1 MNKCLPLV
9 LLLSF
14 SLNGKAQQW
23 LPELISNTGSIY
35 KHTDKI
41 DFPTDVFSPALELKL
56 SRQPGADG
64 PQWEQKHPGSYFGV
78 TLSYRYL
85 GDKRLGHAIGLFPSI
100 TTSLWRFE
108 KNSLWF
114 EVGGGL
120 SHLTEHFE
128 LGMNEYNNAIGSHA
142 NNLTNFRLFMCFPG
156 TADME
161 WLTGF
166 SFSHYSNGA
175 LTLPNLG
182 INVYALNLGLRWGQM
197 SVADTKPR
205 VRLEKPKRWRA
216 TIGGRYTQVEWI
228 TAGGPKYPVYSYHA
242 GAKYI
247 PNERAHWLMGLEYEM
262 NRAAYW
268 WGLDN
273 FVFADSREAR
283 NKSYRL
289 MAFVGREIVFDRWSI
304 LLQLNINLRKNPI
317 GTPKPYAEI
326 LGVKHYF
333 APNAGMNPYLGV
345 FMKAHGTVAE
355 YFSLGM
361 GADLL

>member
-1 MNKCLPLV
+1 MTKCLPLV
-9 LLLSF
+9 FFLFF
-14 SLNGKAQQW
+14 SLNGRAQQW
-23 LPELISNTGSIY
+23 MPELIGNSGSIF

-41 DFPTDVFSPALELKL
+41 DFATDVFCPALEL
-56 SRQPGADG
+56 RIIRPPGQEG
-64 PQWEQKHPGSYFGV
+64 PGWEKKHPGSYFGV

-85 GDKRLGHAIGLFPSI
+85 GDKRLGHAIGLFPSV
-100 TTSLWRFE
+100 TTSLWRF
-108 KNSLWF
+108 KKKVLWF

-120 SHLTEHFE
+120 SYLTKPFE
-128 LGMNEYNNAIGSHA
+128 LGQNEYNNAIGSDF
-142 NNLTNFRLFMCFPG
+142 NNIINFRFFSTFPG
-156 TADME
+156 GSNRE
-161 WLTGF
+161 WLMGF

-182 INVYALNLGLRWGQM
+182 INVYSLNLGMRWGQM
-197 SVADTKPR
+197 SVADRKTRPI
-205 VRLEKPKRWRA
+205 LEKPKRWRA
-216 TIGGRYTQVEWI
+216 IIGGRYTQVEWI

-273 FVFADSREAR
+273 FVFTDSREAS

-289 MAFVGREIVFDRWSI
+289 MAFAGREIVFDRWSI
-304 LLQLNINLRKNPI
+304 LLQLNINLRNNPI
-317 GTPKPYAEI
+317 GTPKPYAQI

-333 APNAGMNPYLGV
+333 APHGGINPYLGIY
-345 FMKAHGTVAE
+345 MKAHGTVAE